1 MKTKVLLLLLTFFAL
16 SVQAQR
22 GVRIGYIDMEYIL
35 ENVPEYQE
43 ANEQLNAKVQKWK
56 IEIEQK
62 KSKVEQMKKDLN
74 AEKVLLTKE
83 LIQEKEEDIEILEKE
98 MLKYQQDRF
107 GPEGDLVIQRR
118 LLVQPIQDQVF
129 NAVREIASGRK
140 YDFIFD
146 KSADVVML
154 YSDKK
159 YDISELVLRRINV
172 VRKQDERKARS
183 KAASEKDKFEAV
195 PNPEVEAR
203 QKAADER
210 RDQKAKDLEARRQ
223 QKLKEREELK
233 KAYEERRKK
242 LLAEREA
249 RKKAAQEARE
259 KKKKEKE
266 NKEKENGSEK
276 KNDN

>member
-1 MKTKVLLLLLTFFAL
+1 MKTKVLLLLLSFFAL
-16 SVQAQR
+16 SMQAQR

-35 ENVPEYQE
+35 ENVVEYQD
-43 ANEQLNAKVQKWK
+43 ANKQLNSKVEKWK

-62 KSKVEQMKKDLN
+62 KSKVAQMKKDLN

-83 LIQEKEEDIEILEKE
+83 LVEEREEDIQILEKE
-98 MLKYQQDRF
+98 VLEYQQDRF
-107 GPEGDLVIQRR
+107 GPQGDLVIQKK

-129 NAVREIASGRK
+129 NAIQEIAGNKR

-172 VRKQDERKARS
+172 TRKKDDRKARNQ
-183 KAASEKDKFEAV
+183 KNTALEKFEAV

-203 QKAADER
+203 KKAQEEKRTDRAT
-210 RDQKAKDLEARRQ
+210 KLEERRQ
-223 QKLKEREELK
+223 QKLKEREALK
-233 KAYEERRKK
+233 KAYDERRKK
-242 LLAEREA
+242 LLEEREA

-259 KKKKEKE
+259 KKKKENE
-266 NKEKENGSEK
+266 SK
-276 KNDN
+276 KGNNN

>member
-1 MKTKVLLLLLTFFAL
+1 MKTKVLLLLSFFAI

-35 ENVPEYQE
+35 ENVVEYQE
-43 ANEQLNAKVQKWK
+43 TNAQLTAKVQKWK

-83 LIQEKEEDIEILEKE
+83 LILEKEEDIQILEKE
-98 MLKYQQDRF
+98 MLEYQQARF
-107 GPEGDLVIQRR
+107 GPEGDLVIQKR
-118 LLVQPIQDQVF
+118 LLVQPLQDQVF
-129 NAVREIASGRK
+129 NAVQEIASTRR

-159 YDISELVLRRINV
+159 YDISDLVLKRINV
-172 VRKQDERKARS
+172 TRKKGERIKRNKAN
-183 KAASEKDKFEAV
+183 ELDKFNAV

-203 QKAADER
+203 KQAAEDKR
-210 RDQKAKDLEARRQ
+210 TQRAKDLEERRQ
-223 QKLKEREELK
+223 QKLKEREALK
-233 KAYEERRKK
+233 KAYDDRRKK
-242 LLAEREA
+242 LLAEKEA
-249 RKKAAQEARE
+249 KKKAALEARE
-259 KKKKEKE
+259 KKKKENE
-266 NKEKENGSEK
+266 EK
-276 KNDN
+276 KKNNNNNN